1 MSVRLRGLMA
11 AVVAAI
17 IVIGLFGGAPRRVV
31 AAPSS
36 ADDCPDILFLGA
48 RGSGE
53 PPQPPDSVDNDP
65 TGQLGL
71 GTTLWNSFKA
81 LRLAVPGLRVEAEGV
96 NYNAAPVFP
105 NGDVPTNLVDHPG
118 YYVEGVSLGG
128 TEFVRVLR
136 EHIAE
141 CGDMTEYVLAGYSQ
155 GAWALHRALA
165 VLNANERERVAAV
178 LMFGDPL
185 LNPGSP
191 AVRMAKRHG
200 GRGAAFAFSPRSTR
214 RTYVPADLIR
224 RTASYCLPGDP
235 VCQPAWAVA
244 DNPLVVV
251 NCAQGACAHLD
262 YVPEGVDE
270 RAARFAARLVRPLS
284 RQVAVTTTGL
294 ADAQVGMPYTATLT
308 ARRGRPP
315 YRWRILSGR
324 PAWLTL
330 DSATGVLSGT
340 PRRGQTVRLRIQV
353 RDARGTVGQALLRLV
368 VRRPLGS
375 ALAWTAKEAG
385 SEVAVGP
392 DHTVAAWGR
401 TNNVPGYHTTIY
413 KSDGTA
419 LWSFPPPPQPD
430 CGPWTGFAADGTFV
444 RPCWNPVLNSRILHG
459 WRSGQLVWSTDLPR
473 IFVDNFNTPVGPD
486 GALKGIQ
493 EWQDTQGNWHLRV
506 ARIAASDGH
515 LTFSPEVVGAVEP
528 PTEVVSFQGGIAL
541 LVPDREP
548 PSDPRPW
555 TVQYVSDGG
564 VLQATVELGQ
574 LNSVRITAATADG
587 AILLEEGRDV
597 PYQDARLISVTPAG
611 VRWSESKRRTEIG
624 SVVWGSDGSVGF
636 TWVEENHPTTPATR
650 ATGVTVLEPSG
661 EVRWDRPANE
671 IFPNAIAPV
680 VAGCPEPPLVADTA
694 GHLVVSTICSGAPDP
709 SNGQMGQEV
718 AVMSLATGQT
728 LLELPLGAVVP
739 FSTAVDTGRLYVGA
753 GPSTDDS
760 RGDLH
765 VFDVPILGTQLQLPG
780 RR

>member
-1 MSVRLRGLMA
+1 MSVRLRVHMA
-11 AVVAAI
+11 AAVAAI
-17 IVIGLFGGAPRRVV
+17 IVVSLVGATPRRAM

-36 ADDCPDILFLGA
+36 ADDCPDVLFLGA

-71 GTTLWNSFKA
+71 GTTLWNAFKA

-96 NYNAAPVFP
+96 NYNATPVFP

-118 YYVEGVSLGG
+118 YYVEGVALGG

-136 EHIAE
+136 ERVAE
-141 CGDMTEYVLAGYSQ
+141 CGDITEYVLAGYSQ
-155 GAWALHRALA
+155 GAWALHRTLA

-185 LNPGSP
+185 LNPDSP

-214 RTYVPADLIR
+214 RTYVPPDLVG

-235 VCQPAWAVA
+235 VCQPTWAIA
-244 DNPLVVV
+244 HNPLVMV

-284 RQVAVTTTGL
+284 RQVVVMTTGL
-294 ADAQVGMPYTATLT
+294 PDAQMGMAYTATLT
-308 ARRGRPP
+308 ARRGRQP

-324 PAWLTL
+324 PAWLAL

-340 PRRGQTVRLRIQV
+340 PRREQTVRLRIQV
-353 RDARGTVGQALLRLV
+353 QDARGTVGQALLRLV
-368 VRRPLGS
+368 VRRPLGGT
-375 ALAWTAKEAG
+375 LAWTAKEAG
-385 SEVAVGP
+385 PWIAVGP
-392 DHTVAAWGR
+392 DHTIAAWGAIGAG
-401 TNNVPGYHTTIY
+401 GYHTTIY
-413 KSDGTA
+413 KPDGTA
-419 LWSFPPPPQPD
+419 LGSFPPPPQPD
-430 CGPWTGFAADGTFV
+430 CGPWTGFAGDGTFV
-444 RPCWNPVLNSRILHG
+444 RSCWNREQNSQILHG
-459 WRSGQLVWSTDLPR
+459 WRSEQLVWSTDLPR
-473 IFVDNFNTPVGPD
+473 IFVGNFNTPVGPD

-506 ARIAASDGH
+506 ARISAGDGQ
-515 LTFSPEVVGAVEP
+515 LTFSPEVPGLSP
-528 PTEVVSFQGGIAL
+528 PTQVVSYRGGVAL
-541 LVPDREP
+541 LVPDRTR
-548 PSDPRPW
+548 PSYPAPY
-555 TVQYVSDGG
+555 TLYYVSDAG
-564 VLQATVELGQ
+564 VLQATVELGE
-574 LNSVRITAATADG
+574 LHFVEIAAATADG
-587 AILLEEGRDV
+587 AIVLQEGRDGSD
-597 PYQDARLISVTPAG
+597 QDARLIAVTPAG
-611 VRWSESKRRTEIG
+611 MRWSESKRRKQIE
-624 SVVWGSDGSVGF
+624 SVVWGSDGTVSY
-636 TWVEENHPTTPATR
+636 TWVDDNSTTSPATET
-650 ATGVTVLEPSG
+650 TGVTVLEPSG
-661 EVRWDRPANE
+661 EVRWDHPAND
-671 IFPNAIAPV
+671 IFPNATAPV

-694 GHLVVSTICSGAPDP
+694 GHLIVATICSGAPDP

-728 LLELPLGAVVP
+728 LLELPLGAAVP
-739 FSTAVDTGRLYVGA
+739 FSTAVDTGRLYVGV

-760 RGDLH
+760 RGDLQA
-765 VFDVPILGTQLQLPG
+765 FDVPILGTQLQLPG
-780 RR
+780 KR